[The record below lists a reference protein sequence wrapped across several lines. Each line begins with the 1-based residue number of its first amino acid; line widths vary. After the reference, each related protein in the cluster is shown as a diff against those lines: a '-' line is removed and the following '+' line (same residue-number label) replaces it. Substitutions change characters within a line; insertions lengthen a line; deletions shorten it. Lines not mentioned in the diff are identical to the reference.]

1 MLGPVMLMGS
11 ARMRSCPLCRTQSA
25 AADRKQIAMNGPGA
39 THIKHGVRRDVLAVP
54 RRFGRR
60 LGPSFRLDAA
70 CEAASTVRR
79 SASAIMIAC
88 TCLAH
93 AGKTCGWGQAEDG
106 TGHSTTSRC
115 ENIRLMFQSRIS
127 RAVGS
132 RSAVPA
138 THTHAGISTR
148 AYMAE
153 VGAGGASGTPYLLA
167 VALEGCPCPGPRRPS
182 SPWCT
187 RPQPVGPSQSCRC
200 SAPCPCARS

>member
-1 MLGPVMLMGS
+1 M
-11 ARMRSCPLCRTQSA
+11 
-25 AADRKQIAMNGPGA
+25 
-39 THIKHGVRRDVLAVP
+39 KHGVRRDVLAVP

-148 AYMAE
+148 ANMAE
-153 VGAGGASGTPYLLA
+153 VGAGASGTPYLLA
-167 VALEGCPCPGPRRPS
+167 VALEGCPCPGHRRPS

-187 RPQPVGPSQSCRC
+187 RSQPVGPSQSCRC
-200 SAPCPCARS
+200 SAPCPCTRS